1 MGLLL
6 AFIVFVV
13 TAWPVS
19 LYWAIEDAFV
29 VGFEQGYE
37 EGQQRALMAP
47 ESFETCTKWWFDG
60 SESRA
65 KQAMNQYCDRR
76 KK

>member
-1 MGLLL
+1 MKYVMTFSAAAFFTWLLMSTL
-6 AFIVFVV
+6 IDRAY
-13 TAWPVS
+13 ADG
-19 LYWAIEDAFV
+19 YM
-29 VGFEQGYE
+29 QGYE

-65 KQAMNQYCDRR
+65 KQAMNQYCERN

>member
-1 MGLLL
+1 MNLG
-6 AFIVFVV
+6 AFIVFVGI
-13 TAWPVS
+13 AWPAS
-19 LYWAIEDAFV
+19 LIYLSYDAIDK
-29 VGFEQGYE
+29 GYMQGYG

-65 KQAMNQYCDRR
+65 KQAMNQYCERN

>member
-1 MGLLL
+1 MKLWVSIL
-6 AFIVFVV
+6 FV
-13 TAWPVS
+13 ALWAAS
-19 LYWAIEDAFV
+19 LYVLTEDAYTL
-29 VGFEQGYE
+29 GYE
-37 EGQQRALMAP
+37 HGYVQGHDRALMSPQA
-47 ESFETCTKWWFDG
+47 FQTCTKWWFDG